1 MESSQVKAILNSLV
15 LVNKDKSLVVK
26 FYEIFDESKIF
37 HLWPSSRFVAFYI
50 FQFSEKFQGKH
61 IFELGSGIG
70 VIGLVKFFFFL
81 KKHDQFL
88 IIFSYA

>member
-15 LVNKDKSLVVK
+15 LFNKDKKSWVVK

-37 HLWPSSRFVAFYI
+37 HLWPSSRFFAFYI
-50 FQFSEKFQGKH
+50 WQFSEKFKGKH

-70 VIGLVKFFFFL
+70 VIGLVNLFFL
-81 KKHDQFL
+81 LKKSNF
-88 IIFSYA
+88 